1 MLNPIDLN
9 SVNWFDLQNAV
20 NCADIYT
27 AFFFISQNNP
37 SKFVVASI
45 LELRSNFYNIS
56 LEKWLEG

>member
-27 AFFFISQNNP
+27 VFFFISQNNP
-37 SKFVVASI
+37 SEFVVASI
-45 LELRSNFYNIS
+45 LELRSNSHNIS
-56 LEKWLEG
+56 LQKWLVG